1 MACQGSLASL
11 LKPPL
16 QDNDRRAEESSN
28 PDGRDVSA
36 LRRRIGRIA
45 TEAVIPLT
53 RLWYR
58 KCLWLVAGDVVA
70 HFQAPSVVP
79 ILAIPLRLSL
89 SSGISAMALEF
100 EDK

>member
-1 MACQGSLASL
+1 MACQGSLASF

-36 LRRRIGRIA
+36 LGCRIRRIPPKAEI
-45 TEAVIPLT
+45 LST
-53 RLWYR
+53 RLRYSQ
-58 KCLWLVAGDVVA
+58 CLWLVAGYIVA

-79 ILAIPLRLSL
+79 MLTIPLRLSL
-89 SSGISAMALEF
+89 SSCTSAMALEF